1 MSMRFKLVT
10 GVSICLATLS
20 SFCSAQTSYQAPLVN
35 QSLLLDID
43 RAGEQLIAVGERGH
57 VILSDDGKNWSQQ
70 QIPSIS
76 TLTASSFINDKG
88 WVVGHDATILHL
100 PKTGDEWQVQ
110 MFNPDLERP
119 LLDVMFFDESHG
131 ITVGAYGMFFRTI
144 DGGVSWETE
153 LHPEFLH
160 PDDQAYLEEI
170 KLEDETFYKEEI
182 ASILPHLNRIS
193 LSGDTLY
200 VAGETGL
207 LASST
212 DLGKSWQRIEI
223 DYQGSF
229 FDIKKTSKDRLIAAG
244 LRGNL
249 FEYQPEE
256 ESWSSIDSGSKASL
270 NSIVLLENQTVLV
283 VGNNGNMVCIKDNDI
298 QQNQTKDNEA
308 IINAVEFNNQL
319 IAVTALGIQHLSSSS
334 QSSTC
339 KRTSS
344 N

>member
-1 MSMRFKLVT
+1 MRFNLVT
-10 GVSICLATLS
+10 GVSLCLATLS
-20 SFCSAQTSYQAPLVN
+20 SFCIAQSSYQAPLVN

-43 RAGEQLIAVGERGH
+43 KVGEQLIAVGERGH
-57 VILSDDGKNWSQQ
+57 VIFSNDGKNWSQQ
-70 QIPSIS
+70 QVPSIS
-76 TLTASSFINDKG
+76 TLTASSFVGEQG

-100 PKTGDEWQVQ
+100 PKEGGEWQVQ
-110 MFNPDLERP
+110 MYNPDLERP
-119 LLDVMFFDESHG
+119 LLDVLFFDENHG
-131 ITVGAYGMFFRTI
+131 ITVGAYGTFFRTI

-170 KLEDETFYKEEI
+170 KLEDETFYKEEL

-193 LSGDTLY
+193 LFNNTLY
-200 VAGETGL
+200 LAGETGL
-207 LASST
+207 LASSA

-229 FDIKKTSKDRLIAAG
+229 FDIKKTSNNKLIAAG

-249 FEYQPEE
+249 FEYMPEE

-270 NSIVLLENQTVLV
+270 NSIVLLDNQTVLV
-283 VGNNGNMVCIKDNDI
+283 VGNNGNMVCIDDAKI
-298 QQNQTKDNEA
+298 EQNQTEDNEA
-308 IINAVEFNNQL
+308 IINAVEFNDQL

-339 KRTSS
+339 IRTSS